1 MAGRRD
7 HYASARA
14 RRCLREMALV
24 LLMATVWSVG
34 SFSTSVASAAA
45 VTPHHTTSYY
55 ERNANPAVLYRQGEQ
70 AGKADAQG
78 VVILDFGRPAYL
90 DGSDGTWSYSDAF
103 VSLVSIASA
112 VESYVS
118 AYYRYAPSYA
128 TLNVAVGTNN
138 SCGTGQPC
146 GGIICGCPDEPPS
159 FTAWGGEFALSVE
172 QLGAWVTRVKAQNG
186 FSDDVRIIAA
196 DDAEPGFDPG
206 FDNTYNLLEGYAT
219 AVEGSYPAMVDY
231 GSADP
236 HFWTERQLFKIAYG
250 LRPDIPMPEIYNS
263 ANAAEWVA
271 LVRYAKT
278 QHHESVPIYGVLT
291 GGRGTNSPR
300 TAVAEML
307 HAAANVT
314 NQQSIG
320 WSSTIVH

>member
-1 MAGRRD
+1 MAGHPD
-7 HYASARA
+7 HYASDGA

-45 VTPHHTTSYY
+45 VTPPHTTSYY

-90 DGSDGTWSYSDAF
+90 DGTDGTWSYSDAF

-172 QLGAWVTRVKAQNG
+172 QLDAWVTRVKAQNG
-186 FSDDVRIIAA
+186 FSDDVRIVAA

-206 FDNTYNLLEGYAT
+206 FDNTYNLLNSYAT
-219 AVEGSYPAMVDY
+219 TVGGAYPAMVDY

-263 ANAAEWVA
+263 SNAAEWVA
-271 LVRYAKT
+271 LLRYAKT

-291 GGRGTNSPR
+291 GGSGTNSPR

-314 NQQSIG
+314 DQQSIG